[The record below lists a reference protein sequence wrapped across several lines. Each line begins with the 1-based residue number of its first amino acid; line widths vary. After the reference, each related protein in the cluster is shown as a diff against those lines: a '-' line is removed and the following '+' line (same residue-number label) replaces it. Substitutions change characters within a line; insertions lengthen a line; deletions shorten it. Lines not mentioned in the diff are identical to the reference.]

1 MTWKVILLLPQQ
13 VTSHLDGV
21 SRRAVTDI
29 GSGVILQANGGEKR
43 LSLPWACYSLL
54 LDDVEPEREIMCQN
68 LTKLHNNWYKYQESN
83 SASTNTIFLTR
94 IQWNC
99 YDWCLWLGISSIV
112 DVVRNIQLIFVLSS
126 PGSDCNKTNNANPP
140 PSTHLS
146 SPNTVSSTRRH
157 SHGLCLSRS
166 KCLP

>member
-1 MTWKVILLLPQQ
+1 MSSVGVGGDDMKGYPPPPKQ

-68 LTKLHNNWYKYQESN
+68 LTKLHNN
-83 SASTNTIFLTR
+83 
-94 IQWNC
+94 
-99 YDWCLWLGISSIV
+99 
-112 DVVRNIQLIFVLSS
+112 
-126 PGSDCNKTNNANPP
+126 
-140 PSTHLS
+140 
-146 SPNTVSSTRRH
+146 
-157 SHGLCLSRS
+157 
-166 KCLP
+166 